1 MKNPLTAIAAR
12 SALVAALAS
21 PFAAQAGLVTGNWDP
36 LFGSSLPGL
45 SYQVKAEFF
54 VPDACS
60 AQGPGIFSVS
70 SVACAGAT
78 VVSARLRL
86 FDPGSDPNDF
96 FQTDSDSYW
105 FDLAAPNN
113 YGVAEIR
120 VQNQVVVGV
129 SAGLAANL
137 AANPPA
143 LTPPSAAIFT
153 GVVATALGN
162 SFGLH
167 FTVNGPV
174 VTCFQCVL
182 PGGVPNTDNPNVLAG
197 TTGLTQFLVT
207 FDDNQRPKAGTDA
220 RGNPI
225 GAVLDS
231 NGNFLRLGTD
241 PNLVPE
247 PGSLGM
253 ALAALLALGTVG
265 QRRRRY

>member
-1 MKNPLTAIAAR
+1 MKNLLISTATRAAVV
-12 SALVAALAS
+12 LALAS
-21 PFAAQAGLVTGNWDP
+21 PFAAQAGLVTGSWDP

-45 SYQVKAEFF
+45 SYQVKADFF

-60 AQGPGIFSVS
+60 DQGDGTFSVIS
-70 SVACAGAT
+70 GACAGSNL
-78 VVSARLRL
+78 VRARLRL
-86 FDPGSDPNDF
+86 FDPGSDPNNFDLRDDNSF
-96 FQTDSDSYW
+96 W
-105 FDLAAPNN
+105 FDMAAPFND
-113 YGVAEIR
+113 YGVAEVR
-120 VQNQVVVGV
+120 VQNAVVVGV
-129 SAGLAANL
+129 SAGLAVNL
-137 AANPPA
+137 PA
-143 LTPPSAAIFT
+143 LTPPSAATFN

-162 SFGLH
+162 SFGVH

-182 PGGVPNTDNPNVLAG
+182 PGGMPSTDNPNVLAG

-207 FDDNQRPKAGTDA
+207 FNDNQRPKSGTDA

-231 NGNFLRLGTD
+231 NGGFVRLGTD

-253 ALAALLALGTVG
+253 ALAALLALGAVG
-265 QRRRRY
+265 QRRRRH